1 MEKTNRPR
9 AFLPFL
15 PDTSHFVFVEGVN
28 VSSTFLR
35 SEAKKLATNLGDV
48 AVCDDVAVL
57 EFLNERIAQTT
68 RK

>member
-1 MEKTNRPR
+1 MKKQ
-9 AFLPFL
+9 LVL
-15 PDTSHFVFVEGVN
+15 SSHFFPIPAILFLWRE
-28 VSSTFLR
+28 STFPR
-35 SEAKKLATNLGDV
+35 SEAEKLATNLGDV

>member
-28 VSSTFLR
+28 VSTKQA
-35 SEAKKLATNLGDV
+35 EKLATNLGDV